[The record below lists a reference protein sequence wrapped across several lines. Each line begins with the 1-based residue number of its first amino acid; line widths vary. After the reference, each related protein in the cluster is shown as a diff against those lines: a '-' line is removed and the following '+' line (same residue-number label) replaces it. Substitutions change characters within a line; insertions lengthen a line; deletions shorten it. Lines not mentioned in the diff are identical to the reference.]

1 MNFWLKAASKPKIQS
16 RSYHNLLRTP
26 KRWFS
31 SNQQDWALDFSEE
44 QERDYLE
51 KDPIL
56 ENHKSLVEIINSREG
71 INLPQNYK
79 EDLLSKRLPLK

>member
-1 MNFWLKAASKPKIQS
+1 MNFWLKAASKPNIQS
-16 RSYHNLLRTP
+16 RSFRNLLRTP
-26 KRWFS
+26 KIWFS
-31 SNQQDWALDFSEE
+31 SNEQDWALDFSEE

-51 KDPIL
+51 KDPNL

-71 INLPQNYK
+71 INLPNNYK